1 MPYHEKQTDYEC
13 QFIDWEVFMKKKI
26 QKERSVAVRRFMQGE
41 NPKVICTSMGKSRR
55 RQHKWV
61 ARHTSDDAAW
71 CESRSRQP
79 FSNPHRTPAEIEEIV
94 EMVRLSLYNKGLF
107 YGNQA
112 IQWELEDMEVQPI
125 PSLCT
130 ISRILCRRD
139 LTHRRT
145 GRYEPDGKA

>member
-1 MPYHEKQTDYEC
+1 MNAKIIY
-13 QFIDWEVFMKKKI
+13 WEVFMKKKI
-26 QKERSVAVRRFMQGE
+26 QKGRSVAERFMQGE
-41 NPKVICTSMGKSRR
+41 DPTVICTFVGKSRR

-71 CESRSRQP
+71 WERQP

-94 EMVRLSLYNKGLF
+94 EMVRLSLYNKGF
-107 YGNQA
+107 SYGNQT
-112 IQWELEDMEVQPI
+112 IQWELENMEVRPI

-145 GRYEPDGKA
+145 GRYESNGKTSPKS